1 MLVARGKSVSAFFFS
16 RQCAPD
22 RLLKCTVLRRL
33 YCGGGLWCC
42 YGVHPICVGGTQRM
56 DEGGAAVWKQVTAM
70 HYNALQKQVTLAELT
85 TVL

>member
-1 MLVARGKSVSAFFFS
+1 M
-16 RQCAPD
+16 
-22 RLLKCTVLRRL
+22 
-33 YCGGGLWCC
+33 
-42 YGVHPICVGGTQRM
+42 CVGGTQRM